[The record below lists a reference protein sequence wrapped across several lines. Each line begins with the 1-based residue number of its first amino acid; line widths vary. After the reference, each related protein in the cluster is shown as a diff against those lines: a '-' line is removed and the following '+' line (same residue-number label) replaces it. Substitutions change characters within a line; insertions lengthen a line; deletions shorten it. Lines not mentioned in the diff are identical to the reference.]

1 MQAKMYLRQAYRLN
15 ELIYS
20 NEKELDELKELSIS
34 ISGIDTSKEKVQT
47 SSTGD
52 ASYVKI
58 IERIDELER
67 VIKNDIEKLL
77 KLKLEIRNTINS
89 VPDNEE
95 KLLLQHRYLNFM
107 NWDNICSSM
116 CVSSRTAHRI
126 HIKALKSVDAILA
139 QVVTDCH

>member
-1 MQAKMYLRQAYRLN
+1 MNAKTYLRQAYRLN

-20 NEKELDELKELSIS
+20 NEQELDELKELSVN
-34 ISGIDTSKEKVQT
+34 ISGIDTSKDKVQT
-47 SSTGD
+47 SSSGD
-52 ASYVKI
+52 ASYTKI

-77 KLKLEIRNTINS
+77 KLKLEIRNTISS

-107 NWDNICSSM
+107 NWSDICDSM
-116 CVSSRTAHRI
+116 CVSDRTVHRI
-126 HIKALKSVDAILA
+126 HIRALTSVDNILKVDTVC
-139 QVVTDCH
+139 Q